1 MAGGETS
8 AKGRARR
15 GTRSRRGRRAGS
27 GDRSSP
33 SRAQHAD
40 AAAVR
45 LAETF
50 AIGEQTDVLHSTH
63 GGIADGAASS
73 RLVPCRVTLAAH
85 AGADPVLRLPRLSAG
100 HARSTEHTGDLTET
114 EHRESS
120 SRRPR
125 RGEGLGGTTTFVRER
140 WW

>member
-45 LAETF
+45 MAETF

-85 AGADPVLRLPRLSAG
+85 AGADPVLRLPPLSAG
-100 HARSTEHTGDLTET
+100 PPPPPPHPPNPTPTEPPQPPP
-114 EHRESS
+114 HR
-120 SRRPR
+120 P
-125 RGEGLGGTTTFVRER
+125 
-140 WW
+140 